1 MDEKMREESGH
12 KAIDR
17 ISDLLWDIGGQEMA
31 VDATIRMAEI
41 ELEGR
46 DPKEILGN
54 MVPEALEMMEMLP
67 EDTRADVIKFLG
79 FLLSAHVMYKGF
91 AFCVITKIMEPPAK
105 RIADLERTN
114 ETLKV
119 ALANKETA

>member
-1 MDEKMREESGH
+1 MREEMREGSRH
-12 KAIDR
+12 DAIDR
-17 ISDLLWDIGGQEMA
+17 ISDLLWAIGGQEMA
-31 VDATIRMAEI
+31 VDATIRMAEK
-41 ELEGR
+41 ELAGR

-54 MVPEALEMMEMLP
+54 MVPEALEMMDMLP
-67 EDTRADVIKFLG
+67 EDTRADVIQFLG

-91 AFCVITKIMEPPAK
+91 ACCVITKIMEPLAK

-114 ETLKV
+114 DTLNV